1 MKIGIVNDVAMA
13 AEALRRVVAGS
24 REHEVLWVARGGR
37 EAVRLCQET
46 RPDLVLMDLVMPDL
60 DGVEATRQIMQL
72 APCAILIVTAQP
84 QDNVGMVFRAMGA
97 GALDVTATP
106 LLGAVGHAA
115 STGNGFGAGEP
126 QLLAKIKTIGK
137 LLGVSAGEA
146 PPAAADEAGTGVKVG
161 VKVGV
166 KQLLAIGA
174 STGGPGAVARVL
186 AGWTPAPGAAIV
198 VVQHIDANFA
208 GPFARWL
215 GDQVNMPVRAI
226 DAGDALE
233 AGVVLVARTN
243 DHLVMDAR
251 LRLHY
256 DVHPKDYAYRPSVD
270 VFFHCVAAHF
280 GMDATGV
287 LLTGMGRDGA
297 EGLLAMR
304 RAGKLTIAQD
314 QASCAVYGMPRA
326 AADLGAA
333 ERILPLDQINAA
345 LRARLGARGPAPST
359 K

>member
-37 EAVRLCQET
+37 EAVRLCQEM
-46 RPDLVLMDLVMPDL
+46 RPDLVLMDLVMPEL

-72 APCAILIVTAQP
+72 TPCAILIVTAQP

-106 LLGAVGHAA
+106 LLSTASNGA
-115 STGNGFGAGEP
+115 SAGEQ
-126 QLLAKIKTIGK
+126 QLLVKIKTIAK
-137 LLGVSAGEA
+137 LLRMNAGEA
-146 PPAAADEAGTGVKVG
+146 APAPDDAQPGLKT
-161 VKVGV
+161 GV

-186 AGWTPAPGAAIV
+186 AGWTPAPGTAIV

-215 GDQVNMPVRAI
+215 GDQVGMPVRAI

-243 DHLVMDAR
+243 DHLVLDAR

-280 GMDATGV
+280 SMDATGV

-304 RAGKLTIAQD
+304 RAGKHTIAQD
-314 QASCAVYGMPRA
+314 QASSAVYGMPRA

-345 LRARLGARGPAPST
+345 LRARLGARGPAPAT